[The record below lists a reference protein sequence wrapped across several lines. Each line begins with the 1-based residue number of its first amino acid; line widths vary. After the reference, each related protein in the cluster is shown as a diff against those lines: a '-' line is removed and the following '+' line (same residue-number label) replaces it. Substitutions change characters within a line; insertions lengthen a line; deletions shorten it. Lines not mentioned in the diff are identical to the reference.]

1 MWWEIFVLMNGNRK
15 MQTSALIRGVWN
27 LDTLDLDSIESR
39 LSTVRIID
47 SGKYRISS
55 KVSQV
60 WLHRQVCTGGGGGAA
75 CWGNFQWFVATFIIN
90 SQRNTLGL
98 YIIKAN
104 WPIIFTNNGLHN
116 IYTAQVEI
124 INFLISLFC
133 LPSAPSPPDWVLPST
148 SPVCPVHLSAAPVPR
163 NQHNN
168 PPLQYSVQM
177 VTITS
182 LQSAVSTT
190 QHCYR

>member
-15 MQTSALIRGVWN
+15 MQTSALIRGEWN

-133 LPSAPSPPDWVLPST
+133 LPWCPLHPWLSLTLHLPCLSR
-148 SPVCPVHLSAAPVPR
+148 SSVCCSSSQKP
-163 NQHNN
+163 
-168 PPLQYSVQM
+168 
-177 VTITS
+177 T
-182 LQSAVSTT
+182 
-190 QHCYR
+190 

>member
-1 MWWEIFVLMNGNRK
+1 MLSAIFNVMGNLRFNEWK
-15 MQTSALIRGVWN
+15 QKNANICN
-27 LDTLDLDSIESR
+27 ANTLDLDSIESR

-104 WPIIFTNNGLHN
+104 
-116 IYTAQVEI
+116 
-124 INFLISLFC
+124 
-133 LPSAPSPPDWVLPST
+133 
-148 SPVCPVHLSAAPVPR
+148 
-163 NQHNN
+163 
-168 PPLQYSVQM
+168 
-177 VTITS
+177 
-182 LQSAVSTT
+182 
-190 QHCYR
+190 